1 MKAFIFLLMCGLGAG
16 TLAAQTL
23 TGKVTDMK
31 QQAVEAAT
39 VVLQA
44 ADSTYIDATLTDSLG
59 VFRFGH
65 TRAYAKRLCVGRSD
79 GEGRTALGENGG
91 QPADV

>member
-44 ADSTYIDATLTDSLG
+44 ADSTYIDANTLSIKRSSAREAVRT
-59 VFRFGH
+59 RGH
-65 TRAYAKRLCVGRSD
+65 SCLRQKTMRWAK
-79 GEGRTALGENGG
+79 
-91 QPADV
+91 

>member
-44 ADSTYIDATLTDSLG
+44 ADSTYIDATLTDAG
-59 VFRFGH
+59 Q
-65 TRAYAKRLCVGRSD
+65 TRGRSCLRQ
-79 GEGRTALGENGG
+79 ETMR
-91 QPADV
+91 